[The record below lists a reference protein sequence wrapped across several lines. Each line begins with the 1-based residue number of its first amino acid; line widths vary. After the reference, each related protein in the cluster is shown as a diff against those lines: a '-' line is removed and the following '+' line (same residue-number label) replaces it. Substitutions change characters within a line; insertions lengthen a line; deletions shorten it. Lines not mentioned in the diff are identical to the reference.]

1 MARSPYACEA
11 SALGG
16 SIRRQRKEIL
26 MKVAILGAGRMGS
39 AMALRLLDTGH
50 QVTVW
55 NRDPGRLAPLA
66 DAGASVADD
75 ITAAVA
81 EARVVITMV
90 TDGAAVRSVAMQ
102 MLPAMPM
109 DAAWVQA
116 STVGAEWADRL
127 RALADEHGRT
137 VLDAPVSGSTGPAR
151 NGTLTWLVAGPH
163 EAVDAAR
170 PVLDALGQ
178 RLLVVGARQEASRL
192 KLIINAWMTA
202 ATVAMADALR
212 SSDELGVA
220 RDALLDVL
228 SGGPLGMPYALQKAQ
243 QMTARDYEP
252 GFPVELALK
261 DIRLIEE
268 VEQQTSPLVR
278 ELDRRLTSAADAG
291 HARDDLA
298 AVAAVA

>member
-1 MARSPYACEA
+1 
-11 SALGG
+11 
-16 SIRRQRKEIL
+16 

-39 AMALRLLDTGH
+39 AMALRLVDTGH
-50 QVTVW
+50 AVTVW
-55 NRDPGRLAPLA
+55 NRDRGRLGPLA

-75 ITAAVA
+75 ASAAVA
-81 EARVVITMV
+81 EAAVVITMV
-90 TDGAAVRSVAMQ
+90 TDGAAVRSVATQ
-102 MLPAMPM
+102 MLPAMAE
-109 DAAWVQA
+109 DAVWVQA

-127 RALADEHGRT
+127 RTLADEHGRT

-151 NGTLTWLVAGPH
+151 NGTLTWLVAGPP

-170 PVLDALGQ
+170 PVLAALGQ
-178 RLLVVGARQEASRL
+178 RVLLVGARQEASRL
-192 KLIINAWMTA
+192 KLIVNAWMTA

-212 SSDELGVA
+212 SSDELGVP
-220 RDALLDVL
+220 REALLDVL

-243 QMTARDYEP
+243 QMTAHNYEA

-268 VEQQTSPLVR
+268 AERQTSPLLR

-291 HARDDLA
+291 HAHDDLA
-298 AVAAVA
+298 AIAAVA